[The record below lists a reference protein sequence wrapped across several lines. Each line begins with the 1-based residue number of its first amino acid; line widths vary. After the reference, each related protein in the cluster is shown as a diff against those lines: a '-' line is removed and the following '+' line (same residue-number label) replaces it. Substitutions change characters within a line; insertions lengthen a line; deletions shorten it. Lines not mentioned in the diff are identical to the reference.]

1 MREKIAATRQ
11 RVTNYIEDLRRRS
24 QLFDYAFNIVQPQ
37 KIMNDSLLSA
47 YIGVRLLILLF
58 PLGYFAVAGLG
69 LGEAE
74 PTRKG
79 IIYTITSS
87 IAQATNSQESNRV
100 FAIVFGLALSA
111 WAGRTFL
118 HALRTSS
125 AMIWQMPIP
134 KNQLIPI
141 GGLIAATSMFGFLG
155 MIVLIQRLRDNGIPW
170 PITGSISL
178 IVVTLVAWR
187 VMIALP
193 HENVSVRQ
201 LLPGAVFF
209 ALANQALQLSV
220 GLYFVPRLDNAEET
234 YGALGGVLVLLTYLL
249 LVGWLMVLALELN
262 ARGFEWRRIQDVART
277 TNAQVDNA

>member
-1 MREKIAATRQ
+1 
-11 RVTNYIEDLRRRS
+11 
-24 QLFDYAFNIVQPQ
+24 
-37 KIMNDSLLSA
+37 
-47 YIGVRLLILLF
+47 
-58 PLGYFAVAGLG
+58 
-69 LGEAE
+69 
-74 PTRKG
+74 
-79 IIYTITSS
+79 
-87 IAQATNSQESNRV
+87 
-100 FAIVFGLALSA
+100 
-111 WAGRTFL
+111 
-118 HALRTSS
+118 
-125 AMIWQMPIP
+125 MIWQMPVP

-193 HENVSVRQ
+193 HENVSARQ

-209 ALANQALQLSV
+209 ALPNQALQLSV

-262 ARGFEWRRIQDVART
+262 ARGFEWRRIQDDART